1 MDSQEIFLI
10 SEFSLNEIL
19 ESLRELFDENR
30 IKINISN
37 QYYLV

>member
-19 ESLRELFDENR
+19 ESLRELFDENK